1 MAPRLAVWGA
11 LVGIGVGVGA
21 LACGGKGAVAARPC
35 TMEARASVTVQVVD
49 SKGQARPDARVSFT
63 LDGGAAQQAQC
74 NGGSPEQGDCAS
86 WVTNYETAGAYVVT
100 ATSAD
105 GQRSAQE
112 RVTVGRDEC
121 HVQGQT
127 LTLVLPD

>member
-1 MAPRLAVWGA
+1 MAPRLAVWGLLLGA
-11 LVGIGVGVGA
+11 GVGVS
-21 LACGGKGAVAARPC
+21 ACGGKGAVAMRPC
-35 TMEARASVTVQVVD
+35 TLEARASVSVQVVD
-49 SKGQARPDARVSFT
+49 TKGQAQPDARVRFT
-63 LDGGAAQQAQC
+63 LDGGAEQQAPC
-74 NGGSPEQGDCAS
+74 NGGGEGDCAS

>member
-1 MAPRLAVWGA
+1 MAPRLAVWG
-11 LVGIGVGVGA
+11 LVLVGVGA
-21 LACGGKGAVAARPC
+21 GACGGKSAGPVTARPC
-35 TMEARASVTVQVVD
+35 TLEARASVTVQVVD
-49 SKGQARPDARVSFT
+49 TKGQAQPEARVRFT
-63 LDGGAAQQAQC
+63 LDGGAEQQAPCQ
-74 NGGSPEQGDCAS
+74 GGGEGDCAS
-86 WVTNYETAGAYVVT
+86 WVTNYETAGAYVIT